1 VKAPPP
7 VQYATT
13 SDGYDIAF
21 TVQGAGHPLVCLP
34 FAFSHAQQVW
44 GASSASPL
52 LQALSERFR
61 VVYYDGRG
69 QGLSQR
75 GLALNT
81 TVDSFLL
88 DLQAVMEA
96 LRLDR
101 PVILGDGYLSHVAV
115 RFAVEAP
122 RRVAA
127 LALMHCAV
135 SFADHIAGLYG
146 LAKANWDYFLSI
158 WAGSAVPKPQDET
171 QHLPGRVEGLKDRTT
186 QADMLRTLSAFETSD
201 ISDAL
206 TRLRIPA
213 MVLHPSHQQW
223 VNQESSARSAAL
235 IPNGRLVVLSGAEFF
250 GDEEAAAAI
259 ESLVGEAG
267 AESSAGV
274 RSAPARGPELSLREV
289 EVLRLLAAGKS
300 NQQIAEDLVISLNT
314 VTRHVSH
321 IYAKTG
327 AVNRAQAAVFARD
340 RGLV

>member
-1 VKAPPP
+1 VKAPPA

-13 SDGYDIAF
+13 SDGFNIAY

-34 FAFSHAQQVW
+34 FAFSHAQHVW

-52 LQALSERFR
+52 LEALSEKFR
-61 VVYYDGRG
+61 IVYYDGRG

-75 GLALNT
+75 NVASNT
-81 TVDSFLL
+81 TVGSFLL
-88 DLQAVMEA
+88 DLRAVIDA
-96 LRLDR
+96 LHLER
-101 PVILGDGYLSHVAV
+101 PVVLGDGFQSHVAV

-122 RRVAA
+122 DRVAA

-135 SFADHIAGLYG
+135 SFAEHIGGIRG
-146 LAKANWDYFLSI
+146 LAKTNWDYFLSMF
-158 WAGSAVPKPQDET
+158 AGSAVPKATEET
-171 QHLPGRVEGLKDRTT
+171 RSHGGRIEGLKDRTT
-186 QADMLRTLSAFETSD
+186 QEDMLRTLSAFETSD

-206 TRLRIPA
+206 TRLKVPA
-213 MVLHPSHQQW
+213 VVLHPSHQQW

-235 IPNGRLVVLSGAEFF
+235 IPNGRLVVLRGTEFF

-267 AESSAGV
+267 ARAAPGLRDE
-274 RSAPARGPELSLREV
+274 PARSTDLSAREV

-300 NQQIAEDLVISLNT
+300 NQQIAKDLVISLNT

-327 AVNRAQAAVFARD
+327 AVNRAQAAIYARD
-340 RGLV
+340 RGLA